1 MKKKWI
7 ELCGAKKEKV
17 KRVVDQVDDEGV
29 VVLQNFKNNP
39 DESNHEKKLVDE
51 LKKKK
56 QITVISNKSY
66 KVTKGKN
73 YAPVKQKLEAT
84 LTADMLRTGSYKD
97 L

>member
-7 ELCGAKKEKV
+7 VLCGEKKEKV
-17 KRVVDQVDDEGV
+17 KRVVDQVDDESV
-29 VVLQNFKNNP
+29 IVLQNFKNNP

-73 YAPVKQKLEAT
+73 YAPVK
-84 LTADMLRTGSYKD
+84 
-97 L
+97 